1 MSIYDYGLGYG
12 VEEMKPEQKA
22 NNTFDGDVDASSL
35 EALNA
40 ENSVEYLEF
49 YSKLQEANADTKIR
63 MLRKINA
70 SLINCKSNEKLQ
82 SIEEFISIQSLE
94 TAAQSEVAGG
104 AHEATGD
111 KVNKE
116 KLTENKDNFFKT
128 LWKRIVEAFRSI
140 IKHIK
145 DALKWI
151 RDKVTAFFNKTPE
164 VSENLPEEKKEEIN
178 KKLEEYIIPEEDLST
193 EGVISLKNNITDVL
207 LGNTKKYITICTC
220 AKALALSIQK
230 NNRPFDGSFVS
241 GPITKLIE
249 VLKEM
254 KIPNVDKLPTMQSAS
269 KDDVKKFNSALK
281 ATIAD
286 ISYDKHPEHYAK
298 VMCGADIIKK
308 TKNITLA
315 EFFGNN
321 VSFDAIRFIIKKTN
335 ENLGLIDKNIDAAEK
350 QVEEMDRAFTQYLNA
365 GGNRSRITGEIKADG
380 SGDDARYAVIGT
392 VTAVFR
398 VVQSL
403 AGVFSKISSKIAKTV
418 TIATKTVNIAAKD
431 SDKAKADAAKAKAEK
446 AKADEKAKAK
456 QEKIDEKAKA
466 KQEKIDEKAKA
477 EKAKTDKA
485 KADDDFFKNMEKDNA
500 KKDEEEQRAK
510 NLQKAE
516 DAKRYQD
523 AVDADAKAR
532 DEKAKADA
540 KAARDKAKAESAAKK
555 EADAKA
561 KREADYWKALKEGG
575 DEKEAAAK
583 KAERDAEDEKQRKKN
598 LSKLDDIMKNRSE
611 AAKKATDFSHNIN
624 TVNQAWER
632 WEEAF
637 I

>member
-22 NNTFDGDVDASSL
+22 NNMFDGDFDASSF
-35 EALNA
+35 EALSA

-49 YSKLQEANADTKIR
+49 YSKLQESNSDTKIR

-82 SIEEFISIQSLE
+82 SIEEFISTQSLE

-104 AHEATGD
+104 NHEATGD
-111 KVNKE
+111 KVDKA

-128 LWKRIVEAFRSI
+128 LWKRIVEAFKSLMS
-140 IKHIK
+140 HIK

-178 KKLEEYIIPEEDLST
+178 KKLKEYIIPEEDLST

-207 LGNTKKYITICTC
+207 LGNIRKYITICTC

-230 NNRPFDGSFVS
+230 NNRPFDGSFIS
-241 GPITKLIE
+241 GPITKLIDT
-249 VLKEM
+249 LKEM
-254 KIPNVDKLPTMQSAS
+254 KIPNVDKLPTIQSAS

-298 VMCGADIIKK
+298 VMCGADVIKK
-308 TKNITLA
+308 TKHITLA

-365 GGNRSRITGEIKADG
+365 GGNRSRITGEIKSDG
-380 SGDDARYAVIGT
+380 SGDDARYTVIGT

-418 TIATKTVNIAAKD
+418 TIATKTVNAAAKD
-431 SDKAKADAAKAKAEK
+431 SDKAKANAKKEAENKAAADAKAKAE
-446 AKADEKAKAK
+446 ADEKAKK
-456 QEKIDEKAKA
+456 DAKA
-466 KQEKIDEKAKA
+466 K
-477 EKAKTDKA
+477 
-485 KADDDFFKNMEKDNA
+485 DDDEFFKRMEADNA
-500 KKDEEEQRAK
+500 KKEKEEADKKEREK
-510 NLQKAE
+510 NLQKVE
-516 DAKRYQD
+516 DAKKMQ
-523 AVDADAKAR
+523 
-532 DEKAKADA
+532 
-540 KAARDKAKAESAAKK
+540 
-555 EADAKA
+555 
-561 KREADYWKALKEGG
+561 KALDG
-575 DEKEAAAK
+575 DKI
-583 KAERDAEDEKQRKKN
+583 
-598 LSKLDDIMKNRSE
+598 S
-611 AAKKATDFSHNIN
+611 KATSFDNSGS
-624 TVNQAWER
+624 QAWES
-632 WEEAF
+632 WKMF
-637 I
+637 LDD

>member
-49 YSKLQEANADTKIR
+49 YSKLQESNADTKIR

-82 SIEEFISIQSLE
+82 SIEEFISTQSLE

-230 NNRPFDGSFVS
+230 NNRAFDGSLIS
-241 GPITKLIE
+241 GPISKLIDT
-249 VLKEM
+249 LKEM

-281 ATIAD
+281 MTIAD

-298 VMCGADIIKK
+298 VMCGADVIKK

-321 VSFDAIRFIIKKTN
+321 VGIDAIRVIIKKTN
-335 ENLGLIDKNIDAAEK
+335 ENLGLINTNIDAAEK
-350 QVEEMDRAFTQYLNA
+350 QIEEMDKAFTQYLNA
-365 GGNRSRITGEIKADG
+365 GGNRSRITGEIKSDG
-380 SGDDARYAVIGT
+380 SGDDARYTVIGT

-403 AGVFSKISSKIAKTV
+403 AGVFSKISSKITKTV
-418 TIATKTVNIAAKD
+418 NIATKTVNAAAKD
-431 SDKAKADAAKAKAEK
+431 SDKAKAEK
-446 AKADEKAKAK
+446 AKADEKAKA
-456 QEKIDEKAKA
+456 EKAKA
-466 KQEKIDEKAKA
+466 
-477 EKAKTDKA
+477 DKA
-485 KADDDFFKNMEKDNA
+485 KADDEFFKNMEKDNA
-500 KKDEEEQRAK
+500 KKDEEEQRKK
-510 NLQKAE
+510 NLQKVE
-516 DAKRYQD
+516 DAKKYQD
-523 AVDADAKAR
+523 AIDADAKAKA
-532 DEKAKADA
+532 DKEQAEKDAAAKAK
-540 KAARDKAKAESAAKK
+540 RE
-555 EADAKA
+555 EAKA
-561 KREADYWKALKEGG
+561 KREAEARKKANI
-575 DEKEAAAK
+575 EKKLASKPELEAK
-583 KAERDAEDEKQRKKN
+583 KRFYN
-598 LSKLDDIMKNRSE
+598 SSSE
-611 AAKKATDFSHNIN
+611 NWF
-624 TVNQAWER
+624 
-632 WEEAF
+632 EAF